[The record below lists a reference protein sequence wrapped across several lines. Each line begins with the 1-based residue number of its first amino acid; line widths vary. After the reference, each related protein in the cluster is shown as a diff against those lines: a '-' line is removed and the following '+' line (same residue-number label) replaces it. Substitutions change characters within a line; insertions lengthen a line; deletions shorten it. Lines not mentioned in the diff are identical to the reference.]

1 VSHAPDVLVGGD
13 DAMERAPSWRRGRV
27 PLIVALLAAITVI
40 AVLKLAD
47 QSGRAPSASASP
59 DPSAFFGYVALGHS
73 TLVQAVDG
81 EPDVSVTWDLTGSEG
96 LTVTAVSIR
105 GQGLL
110 ATLQSLRW
118 SRASRTG
125 KVSLLVTPACPV
137 AQSQLAGAL
146 LVATAEAHGK
156 TKQLAVDVGHDDA
169 FVSAVTGVCERN
181 REHGN

>member
-1 VSHAPDVLVGGD
+1 VSNAPDVLVGGD
-13 DAMERAPSWRRGRV
+13 EATEGAHSWRRGTV
-27 PLIVALLAAITVI
+27 TLVVALLAAITVI

-96 LTVTAVSIR
+96 LTVTAVSLR

-110 ATLQSLRW
+110 ATLQSLSW
-118 SRASRTG
+118 SRLENRKG
-125 KVSLLVTPACPV
+125 E
-137 AQSQLAGAL
+137 LAGNA
-146 LVATAEAHGK
+146 
-156 TKQLAVDVGHDDA
+156 
-169 FVSAVTGVCERN
+169 GVPRSPEPTRWGTS
-181 REHGN
+181 RRHR